1 MLFELFQLPFF
12 VLLLHSV
19 LTCGVSDCLMTLEY
33 RYVDTSSLTTS
44 SFSFLSS
51 SQELSTLG
59 AVIVDYRGY
68 RVFAQSIVPGM
79 LHRMEHENVI
89 MYGTLDNRKTF
100 STNKRFEQKV
110 VMCI

>member
-1 MLFELFQLPFF
+1 
-12 VLLLHSV
+12 
-19 LTCGVSDCLMTLEY
+19 MTLEY
-33 RYVDTSSLTTS
+33 RYVDTSSLTTAS
-44 SFSFLSS
+44 SSFLSS

-110 VMCI
+110 VMYIWTESA